1 MVGEGGNQE
10 EVSVCL
16 GQLRGGEYIYLR
28 AQGIKNNQGP

>member
-1 MVGEGGNQE
+1 MVGEGGNLE

-16 GQLRGGEYIYLR
+16 GQLGRGGIFIFR